1 MHPDLLLGCE
11 MASDAG
17 VYRINDDIAI
27 VQSVDFFT
35 PIVDDPYEFGQ
46 IAAANSLS
54 DLYAMGAR
62 PLTAM
67 NIVCFP
73 SKEVPRE
80 VLKKILL
87 GGIDKIHEAGAVLLG
102 GHSVE
107 DHEPKY
113 GLAVTG
119 VVHPWRFITKGGVR
133 AGDRLIL
140 TKPLGTGVLSTV
152 LKAGLL
158 PDDLYEKMIGI
169 MKALNREASE
179 AMIEMGI
186 LAATDITGFGLAG
199 HALEMAEASG
209 VRLVIDACRVP
220 LIPEAVSYLMQ
231 GFVPEGD
238 YANKNFCKKK
248 IEIDK
253 GVDEGPL
260 EILFD
265 AQTSGG
271 LLMAAPAEMAQR
283 LLARLREKGLGW
295 CEEVGHAEEG
305 PPGIVIRP

>member
-1 MHPDLLLGCE
+1 

-17 VYRINDDIAI
+17 VYKISDDIAI

-73 SKEVPRE
+73 SKEVSKD

-107 DHEPKY
+107 DPEPKY

-119 VVHPWRFITKGGVR
+119 IVHPEHFITKGGAR
-133 AGDRLIL
+133 TGDRLIL
-140 TKPLGTGVLSTV
+140 TKPLGTGILATV
-152 LKAGLL
+152 FKAGLL
-158 PDDLYEKMIGI
+158 SDDLYKKMVEI
-169 MKALNREASE
+169 MKALNRDASE
-179 AMIEMGI
+179 VMIEIGVS
-186 LAATDITGFGLAG
+186 AATDITGFGLAG

-209 VRLVIDACRVP
+209 VRLVINAGRVP
-220 LIPEAVSYLMQ
+220 HIPEAVTYLMQ

-238 YANKNFCKKK
+238 YANRKFCKQK

-253 GVDEGPL
+253 GVDEGLL

-271 LLMAAPAEMAQR
+271 LLMAVSAEKTPQLLER
-283 LLARLREKGLGW
+283 LCEKGLVW
-295 CEEVGHAEEG
+295 CKEVGHAEEG

>member
-1 MHPDLLLGCE
+1 

-17 VYRINDDIAI
+17 VYRISDEIAI

-46 IAAANSLS
+46 IAAANSLG

-73 SKEVPRE
+73 GKDVPKD

-102 GHSVE
+102 GHSVK
-107 DHEPKY
+107 DPEPKY

-119 VVHPWRFITKGGVR
+119 IVHPERFITKGGAR

-140 TKPLGTGVLSTV
+140 TKPLGTGILATV

-158 PDDLYEKMIGI
+158 PDDLYKKMIRI
-169 MKALNREASE
+169 MKTLNCKASLSMME
-179 AMIEMGI
+179 IGVS
-186 LAATDITGFGLAG
+186 AATDITGFGLAA
-199 HALEMAEASG
+199 HAIEMAEASG
-209 VRLVIDACRVP
+209 VRIVIDAHKVP
-220 LIPEAVSYLMQ
+220 HMPEAVTYLMQ
-231 GFVPEGD
+231 GFIPEGD
-238 YANKNFCKKK
+238 YANRNFCKERIKV
-248 IEIDK
+248 EP
-253 GVDEGPL
+253 GVKEGLL

-271 LLMAAPAEMAQR
+271 LLIAVPEERAGK
-283 LLARLREKGLGW
+283 LLVMLRDRGVEW
-295 CEEVGHAEEG
+295 CEEAGHIEEG

>member
-1 MHPDLLLGCE
+1 

-17 VYRINDDIAI
+17 VYKITSDIAI

-46 IAAANSLS
+46 IAAANSFS

-73 SKEVPRE
+73 GKEIPKE

-102 GHSVE
+102 GHSVK
-107 DHEPKY
+107 DPEPKY
-113 GLAVTG
+113 GLSVTG
-119 VVHPWRFITKGGVR
+119 VVHPEHFITKGGAR
-133 AGDRLIL
+133 PKDRLVL
-140 TKPLGTGVLSTV
+140 TKPIGTGILATV

-158 PDDLYEKMIGI
+158 PDHLYKKVVKT

-179 AMIEMGI
+179 AMMEIGVS
-186 LAATDITGFGLAG
+186 AATDITGFGLIG

-209 VRLVIDACRVP
+209 VQIVIEARKVP
-220 LIPEAVSYLMQ
+220 HIPEAADYLMQ

-248 IEIDK
+248 
-253 GVDEGPL
+253 VRTEGHIPEKIL
-260 EILFD
+260 ELFFD

-271 LLMAAPAEMAQR
+271 LLIAVPEEKTLGFLSR
-283 LLARLREKGLGW
+283 LSDKGLMG
-295 CEEVGHAEEG
+295 CEVVGLVEEG
-305 PPGIVIRP
+305 PPGITIRP

>member
-1 MHPDLLLGCE
+1 

-17 VYRINDDIAI
+17 VYKISDDIAI

-73 SKEVPRE
+73 SKEVSKD

-107 DHEPKY
+107 DREPKY

-119 VVHPWRFITKGGVR
+119 IVHPERFITKGGVK
-133 AGDRLIL
+133 AGDHLIL

-158 PDDLYEKMIGI
+158 PDDLYKKMVGI

-179 AMIEMGI
+179 AMIETGVS
-186 LAATDITGFGLAG
+186 AATDITGFGLVG
-199 HALEMAEASG
+199 HAMEMAEASG

-220 LIPEAVSYLMQ
+220 LIPEAVTYLMQ
-231 GFVPEGD
+231 GFAPEGD
-238 YANKNFCKKK
+238 YANRNFCKKK
-248 IEIDK
+248 MAIDK
-253 GVDEGPL
+253 GIDEGLL

-271 LLMAAPAEMAQR
+271 LLISVSAERAQR
-283 LLARLREKGLGW
+283 LLARLRDKGLAW
-295 CEEVGHAEEG
+295 CKEVGHAEEG
-305 PPGIVIRP
+305 PAGINIRP